1 MSPGREYPARKNNKT
16 RDFNSFLIRSRCCC
30 RRRRRANESETRK
43 FSRRRTNN
51 DRQTRKRAARANIDE
66 RTNTSAHASPL
77 LFVSSRFVP
86 AFSHTRGV
94 GGTGRTVAVRMLRTS
109 PSVTRIIVSEIP
121 TLPGHDGAPASWAH
135 HPFTCHHA
143 LRPSCALPLVR
154 TTVATLRRAA
164 ALMVA
169 SALVLNTVALTVGH
183 EPRASGVGATSH
195 IPHTPLPD

>member
-1 MSPGREYPARKNNKT
+1 MSPGRWYPTRKNNKT
-16 RDFNSFLIRSRCCC
+16 RDFNSFFNSLTRLSASTVTRD
-30 RRRRRANESETRK
+30 ESKTKK
-43 FSRRRTNN
+43 FSRRRTNTN
-51 DRQTRKRAARANIDE
+51 DTVKRTARANSCE

-121 TLPGHDGAPASWAH
+121 TLPWQDGAPASWAH
-135 HPFTCHHA
+135 HPLTGHHA
-143 LRPSCALPLVR
+143 LRPSGALTLVR

-183 EPRASGVGATSH
+183 EAWASGVGAASH
-195 IPHTPLPD
+195 MPHTPLPD